1 MNSTFTAA
9 ALAAAIHGDREARR
23 RHRVPQPSGASGMSR
38 LLAVLVLLCGAVH
51 AAEPV
56 FKPTIVTASS
66 TYERESGSFSVAG
79 FPAGSKTVNV
89 SRVTVNLEGLLVTAE
104 WEPKTVRSVTAND
117 FRRGTDVQV
126 AIDRNRLLLKQP
138 DGNVVTAKIVSREK
152 AKPAESGRQTR
163 D

>member
-1 MNSTFTAA
+1 
-9 ALAAAIHGDREARR
+9 
-23 RHRVPQPSGASGMSR
+23 MSR
-38 LLAVLVLLCGAVH
+38 LLALLLLLCGAAH

-66 TYERESGSFSVAG
+66 TYEREAGSFSVAG
-79 FPAGSKTVNV
+79 FPAGSKTVSM

-104 WEPKTVRSVTAND
+104 WEPKTLQSATAKD

-126 AIDRNRLLLKQP
+126 AIDRNRLLLKHP
-138 DGNVVTAKIVSREK
+138 DGSVVTAKIVSREK
-152 AKPAESGRQTR
+152 PKPADSSRQTR